1 MPTLI
6 SDWSYDLKSERNS
19 ERWFFI
25 ASEHMY
31 QLNCDIQKVNYTRS
45 GMLTRSFENTT
56 YCCALHVCHK
66 KYHYSDVIM
75 SVMPSWT
82 TGVSIVYSNVSS
94 GADQRKHQSSASLAL
109 VTRKMFPF
117 DDVIMIHRVLFWFGF
132 DGLISSTR
140 YRVTSLSLGK
150 SCGCPGA
157 IEATLTKMGE

>member
-1 MPTLI
+1 MPTLN
-6 SDWSYDLKSERNS
+6 SNWSYDLKSERNL

-31 QLNCDIQKVNYTRS
+31 QLICNIQKVNYTRS
-45 GMLTRSFENTT
+45 GMLARSFENAT
-56 YCCALHVCHK
+56 CCWALHVCPK

-75 SVMPSWT
+75 GVMASWI

-109 VTRKMFPF
+109 VTRKLFPF
-117 DDVIMIHRVLFWFGF
+117 DDVIMIYRVLVWFGF

-140 YRVTSLSLGK
+140 YMVTSLSLGK